1 MVPLLNFRRVP
12 GPTFKFW
19 GGSWVPGSRILRS
32 RVPGSW
38 SHFYTM
44 LLLPF
49 TLFRQSIFYKYL
61 KSIISSSH
69 PEVFL
74 RKGVLK
80 ICNKFTGENPC
91 RSAISIKLLCN
102 FIEITLPHG
111 CSPVDLLHIF
121 SQLFLR
127 TPLHGR
133 FCIST
138 FLLNVS
144 SRSAF
149 LLKGPAVFSK
159 QKTFLSVCIA
169 FYFFSNCW
177 F

>member
-1 MVPLLNFRRVP
+1 MGGPESQVPESRGSGSQGLSH
-12 GPTFKFW
+12 TFT
-19 GGSWVPGSRILRS
+19 PC
-32 RVPGSW
+32 
-38 SHFYTM
+38 
-44 LLLPF
+44 LLLLF

-61 KSIISSSH
+61 ISIISSSH

-80 ICNKFTGENPC
+80 IYNKFTGENPC

-102 FIEITLPHG
+102 FIEIALRHG
-111 CSPVDLLHIF
+111 CSPVDLLRIF

-144 SRSAF
+144 SRSAL

-159 QKTFLSVCIA
+159 QKTFFSVCIA
-169 FYFFSNCW
+169 FCFFSNC
-177 F
+177 